1 MKLNVRVQ
9 MTLNREAGEQIRR
22 AVEAGLRDTV
32 VAITRQTKQ
41 SPPVG
46 SPRLTG
52 NNARSIDFDV
62 KGLTGRVF
70 STSGYGGFLEVGTAR
85 MPARPY
91 FKPALDMNIGNLP
104 RNIERHMGAFGG

>member
-1 MKLNVRVQ
+1 

-32 VAITRQTKQ
+32 VRITEDTKR
-41 SPPVG
+41 PPPIG
-46 SPRLTG
+46 SPFLTG
-52 NNARSIDFDV
+52 HNRRSIDFDV

-70 STSGYGGFLEVGTAR
+70 STSGYGGYLETGTSR

-91 FKPALDMNIGNLP
+91 FKPALDRHIGDLP